1 METFQNQ
8 FEKAL
13 EKLLNRRLLDNQEF
27 MQMMK
32 ISPRTAQNW
41 RDKGLVPY
49 HMIGKKIYYRMEEI
63 NDVLNQNK
71 VESHVNY

>member
-1 METFQNQ
+1 MNALENTI
-8 FEKAL
+8 EKAL
-13 EKLLNRRLLDNQEF
+13 QKLLKRRILDNQEF

-49 HMIGKKIYYRMEEI
+49 HMVGKKIYYRMEEI
-63 NDVLNQNK
+63 DALLNHNK
-71 VESHVNY
+71 VESHEI

>member
-1 METFQNQ
+1 MEPLNEQ
-8 FEKAL
+8 FERAL
-13 EKLLNRRLLDNQEF
+13 LKLLNRRLLDNQEF

-41 RDKGLVPY
+41 RDKNLVPY

-71 VESHVNY
+71 VESHVR